1 MFICSSEK
9 GICLLEFADMRV
21 NDKEFMGLQ
30 ILFNSIITKGIN
42 KHIVQINQELNEYF
56 IG

>member
-42 KHIVQINQELNEYF
+42 KNIVQINQELNEYF